1 LINEILFINFDVLKR
16 TENIKKR
23 GGECVSF
30 YSIGFYVCWATIR
43 FLNQS

>member
-1 LINEILFINFDVLKR
+1 LMFLRERKIL
-16 TENIKKR
+16 KK
-23 GGECVSF
+23 GEGECVSF